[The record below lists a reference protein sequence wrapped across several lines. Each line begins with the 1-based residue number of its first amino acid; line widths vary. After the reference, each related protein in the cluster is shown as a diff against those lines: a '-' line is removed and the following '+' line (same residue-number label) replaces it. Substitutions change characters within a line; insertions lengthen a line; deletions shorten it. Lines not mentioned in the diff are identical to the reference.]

1 MFARSF
7 RLIGS
12 LVRFPHANPAVPIFL
27 ADWLLAL
34 LRFCHLDVGMWLCWE
49 GEQRFYQLFDCLGR
63 SRRAA
68 NRLPMQVSEL
78 RLITSLLAASR
89 AGIPQTHTM

>member
-1 MFARSF
+1 MQI
-7 RLIGS
+7 LLS
-12 LVRFPHANPAVPIFL
+12 LFFFL

-89 AGIPQTHTM
+89 AGIPDPTDPHYVISFGAH